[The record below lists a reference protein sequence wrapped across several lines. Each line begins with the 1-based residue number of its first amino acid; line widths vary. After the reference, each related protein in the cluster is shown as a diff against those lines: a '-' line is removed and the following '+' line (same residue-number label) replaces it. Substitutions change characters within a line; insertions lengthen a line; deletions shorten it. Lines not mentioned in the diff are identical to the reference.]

1 MTVRRGKALGGAGA
15 RDGRGANVKEAKARA
30 MSPICSCRKDRLLP
44 CLAAV
49 AVAVLAS
56 AGGWRESYAQ
66 RVRFPTTSVNSA
78 QDGGDAYGSSGSV
91 YQRSP
96 TGTTGTTAPSYTS
109 PGAPAYGSTT
119 TAPTTGTYAAP
130 TYSAPGT
137 AAGTPYPSGATS
149 AVPSPWDSSP
159 ATSPPPYS
167 PGTGASALPPPNYP
181 PGSVPYYAPGG
192 PTVAPG
198 PGAPY
203 AATGVPPPSW
213 DPYATPGTGP
223 SSVFPQGGI
232 FPGLQTN
239 DFVNSA
245 IKFREAVGFRYTYIP
260 GSSHLGV
267 NDLDLFA
274 TFAFPFLRTDGP
286 PLRVTPGFAFH
297 WWSGPEST
305 LDPASP
311 DMPPTTYDAYLDAAW
326 EPSITPVLGGEL
338 DFRIGVYSD
347 FRKVTSD
354 SLRFQ
359 GRGLLS
365 LALTPNWKIKGGVMF
380 LDRVRVRTLPT
391 GGAIWVDNPNDPSM
405 EISILFPNPRFA
417 MRIPQASSADWW
429 WYVRGDYGGDS
440 WTVKRTSGINAGA
453 AEQVDYCVECH
464 TDKDMLIDTAAPEEE
479 VVKESEGAG

>member
-1 MTVRRGKALGGAGA
+1 
-15 RDGRGANVKEAKARA
+15 
-30 MSPICSCRKDRLLP
+30 MSPLSSRRNDRFASLLRIG
-44 CLAAV
+44 AV
-49 AVAVLAS
+49 IVLVLT
-56 AGGWRESYAQ
+56 GGWRESYGQ
-66 RVRFPTTSVNSA
+66 RVRFPTTAVGSS
-78 QDGGDAYGSSGSV
+78 QDGGDAYGGSGSV

-96 TGTTGTTAPSYTS
+96 TGTTGAPAAPSYTS
-109 PGAPAYGSTT
+109 PASPGYGATPTTPTPGTYSAPA
-119 TAPTTGTYAAP
+119 
-130 TYSAPGT
+130 YSAPGT
-137 AAGTPYPSGATS
+137 AAGTPYPSGGTS
-149 AVPSPWDSSP
+149 AVPSPWD
-159 ATSPPPYS
+159 APPPTSAPPYA
-167 PGTGASALPPPNYP
+167 PGTGASAIPPPNYP

-260 GSSHLGV
+260 NSSRLGV

-286 PLRVTPGFAFH
+286 PLRVTPGFTFH

-347 FRKVTSD
+347 FRKITSD

-380 LDRVRVRTLPT
+380 LDRVRVKTLPT

-417 MRIPQASSADWW
+417 MRIPQTSSADWW

-440 WTVKRTSGINAGA
+440 WTIKRTSGINVGA
-453 AEQVDYCVECH
+453 AEQVDYNDIRLATGLEFYRLRGFRGYAELGISFSRELVYEAGF
-464 TDKDMLIDTAAPEEE
+464 TDQ
-479 VVKESEGAG
+479 VKPGSTLFFGGGLAF

>member
-1 MTVRRGKALGGAGA
+1 
-15 RDGRGANVKEAKARA
+15 
-30 MSPICSCRKDRLLP
+30 MSPFQTCQTSRR
-44 CLAAV
+44 AFFF
-49 AVAVLAS
+49 AVLTVVAALMS
-56 AGGWRESYAQ
+56 AGIPGDSYGQ
-66 RVRFPTTSVNSA
+66 RVRFPTTAAGLS
-78 QDGGDAYGSSGSV
+78 QDGYDASGGSGSV

-96 TGTTGTTAPSYTS
+96 TGSTAAPSAPGSGTPGTSGPGTTSANPAP
-109 PGAPAYGSTT
+109 
-119 TAPTTGTYAAP
+119 GTYAAP
-130 TYSAPGT
+130 GTGSSVPYTPGVT
-137 AAGTPYPSGATS
+137 SG
-149 AVPSPWDSSP
+149 VPSPWDG
-159 ATSPPPYS
+159 APPPAVPSYG
-167 PGTGASALPPPNYP
+167 PGMGTSAIPPPSYP

-213 DPYATPGTGP
+213 DPYATPGSGP

-245 IKFREAVGFRYTYIP
+245 MKFREAVGFRYMWIP
-260 GSSHLGV
+260 DSSHLGV
-267 NDLDLFA
+267 NDVDLFA

-286 PLRVTPGFAFH
+286 PLRVTPGFTFH

-365 LALTPNWKIKGGVMF
+365 LALTPNWKIKGGVMY
-380 LDRVRVRTLPT
+380 LDRVRVKTLPT

-417 MRIPQASSADWW
+417 MRLPQASSADWW

-440 WTVKRTSGINAGA
+440 WTIKRSSGINAGA
-453 AEQVDYCVECH
+453 AEQVDYNDIRLATGLEFYRLRGFRGYAELGISFSRELVYEAGF
-464 TDKDMLIDTAAPEEE
+464 TDQ
-479 VVKESEGAG
+479 VKPSSALFFGGGLAY